1 MKRRTPSKAELV
13 ARMVN
18 AQSWNGRLDAEEHQ
32 HMGLFMWISFDWAKR
47 KPSKAAI
54 MNVISVCNLALVM
67 ANRGYPRD
75 YSGECNQAFAIVL
88 AGLKQVVARGKS
100 SDTWSL
106 NGDLIRHIPEIMSL
120 HEQQLAEVSRKEME
134 SCVNYVRDNV

>member
-1 MKRRTPSKAELV
+1 MKRRPLTKAELV

-18 AQSWNGRLDAEEHQ
+18 AQSWNGKLDAEEQQ

-47 KPSKAAI
+47 QPSKAAI
-54 MNVISVCNLALVM
+54 MNIISVCNLALVL
-67 ANRGYPRD
+67 ANRGYPRA

-88 AGLKQVVARGKS
+88 AGLKQVISRGK
-100 SDTWSL
+100 DANAWSL

-120 HEQQLAEVSRKEME
+120 HEEQLAEVSRKEME
-134 SCVNYVRDNV
+134 ACVNFVRDNV